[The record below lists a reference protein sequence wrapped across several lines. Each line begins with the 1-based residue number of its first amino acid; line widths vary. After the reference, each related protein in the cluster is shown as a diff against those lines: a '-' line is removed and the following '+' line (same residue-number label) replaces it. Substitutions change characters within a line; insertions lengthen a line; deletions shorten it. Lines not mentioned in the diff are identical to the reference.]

1 MFMGL
6 RVPLSSTSS
15 IMSTAL
21 SSSTVVRHK
30 PAVLAVIG
38 AATVAVV
45 WMCFHDGFGGLF
57 GDAEPIQ
64 EWSDRSSTSPIHERR
79 RSGGNG
85 TLPAIEEILHGQARD
100 VTMDDAATDV
110 GFDPARQAEDG
121 DHLRQLGFAIA
132 EDRAQKE
139 GIVHRGVACDSCG
152 TRPIRGIRFRCAN
165 CPDFDLCMDCES
177 REKHGHPRTHV
188 FFKIRVPA
196 PWAAKQPLPIWYP
209 GTLWRLNPDLE
220 MKTKGQLM
228 KESEFSLEQI
238 DGYYTQFSCLANAK
252 YPADPLHLGMA
263 IDEAG
268 FYQCFLPA
276 LGRWR
281 LTKPNLIF
289 ERLFKFYDQ
298 NDDGL
303 ISFDE
308 FIAGNRLVHSMNK
321 EARSKRIF
329 QGLDLNDDGYI
340 SRDDFQRV
348 FLDYF
353 EINKDIVVSNYLAEA
368 RGENDA
374 EIRNEVAQNDF
385 INGGK
390 SLSSY
395 FLLGNE
401 QFADEFMPNPR
412 RSEGKQSDFGDVMP
426 GYSTVMSDS
435 KFYRQLN
442 FEQDSKLVGGTEAT
456 NYIYDIIQAAINEL
470 VNPLFEDS
478 EAVVSEILETA
489 EDRAKYKHG
498 FRRGVTGDVAKLRA
512 AAMRALETETRDE
525 PSDTRL
531 KYLNRL
537 ECAHTE
543 IQIRGGPGRINCEEF
558 IKILKRQEDSGSALL
573 QWVGSWV
580 DLVMF

>member
-1 MFMGL
+1 
-6 RVPLSSTSS
+6 
-15 IMSTAL
+15 MSTII

-30 PAVLAVIG
+30 PAVVAVIG
-38 AATVAVV
+38 VATFAVA
-45 WMCFHDGFGGLF
+45 WMCFHDVFGGLF
-57 GDAEPIQ
+57 GDAEPMR
-64 EWSDRSSTSPIHERR
+64 EWSDRTNYEH
-79 RSGGNG
+79 RSGQDLIADNG
-85 TLPAIEEILHGQARD
+85 VLPAIDEILDGQGRD
-100 VTMDDAATDV
+100 LTMNDAATDV
-110 GFDPARQAEDG
+110 GFDAARQAEDG

-165 CPDFDLCMDCES
+165 CPDFDLCMECES
-177 REKHGHPRTHV
+177 REKHGHARTHV
-188 FFKIRVPA
+188 FFKMRVPA

-220 MKTKGQLM
+220 LKTKGQLM

-252 YPADPLHLGMA
+252 HPADSLHIGMA

-276 LGRWR
+276 LGKWR

-289 ERLFKFYDQ
+289 ERLFRFYDQ
-298 NDDGL
+298 NGDGL
-303 ISFDE
+303 ISFGE
-308 FIAGNRLVHSMNK
+308 FIAGNRLVHSMSK

-329 QGLDLNDDGYI
+329 QGLDLDDDGYI
-340 SRDDFQRV
+340 SRDDFQLV

-368 RGENDA
+368 RGENDS
-374 EIRNEVAQNDF
+374 ETRNEVAQNDF

-390 SLSSY
+390 PLSSY

-401 QFADEFMPNPR
+401 PFADDFTPNPR
-412 RSEGKQSDFGDVMP
+412 RFEGKQSDFGDVLP
-426 GYSTVMSDS
+426 GYSTIMSDS

-442 FEQDSKLVGGTEAT
+442 FDQESKLVGGTEAT
-456 NYIYDIIQAAINEL
+456 NYIYDHIQAALNEL
-470 VNPLFEDS
+470 VDPLFEDC
-478 EAVVSEILETA
+478 EAVVSEIIETA
-489 EDRAKYKHG
+489 EDRAKYKHR
-498 FRRGVTGDVAKLRA
+498 FRRGMTGDVSKLRA
-512 AAMRALETETRDE
+512 AAMRAPETETGGE
-525 PSDTRL
+525 PSDARL

-537 ECAHTE
+537 ECAHAE
-543 IQIRGGPGRINCEEF
+543 NVVRGGPCRISCEEF
-558 IKILKRQEDSGSALL
+558 VKKLKRYEDSGSALL